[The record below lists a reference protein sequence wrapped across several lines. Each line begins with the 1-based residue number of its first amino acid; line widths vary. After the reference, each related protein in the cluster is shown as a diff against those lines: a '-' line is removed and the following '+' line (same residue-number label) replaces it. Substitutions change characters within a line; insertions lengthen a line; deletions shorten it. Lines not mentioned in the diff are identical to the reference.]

1 MRYLIDTNIFIYYA
15 TDKSL
20 LSNDVLSILE
30 DYNNTICI
38 STESLRELIISFNS
52 GGIVSRYWQSAH
64 DIIDSIQQ
72 EWFITILPLNKE
84 HMRTYSDLVLNELEN
99 HKDPSDHVIISHA
112 ITNKMPLISS
122 DRKFEFYRSQGLD
135 FIFNRK

>member
-30 DYNNTICI
+30 DYENTICI
-38 STESLRELIISFNS
+38 STESLREIIISFNH
-52 GGIVSRYWQSAH
+52 GGIVSKYWKSAH

-72 EWFITILPLNKE
+72 EWFITILPLKRE
-84 HMRTYSDLVLNELEN
+84 HMRTYSDLVLNVAED

-122 DRKFEFYRSQGLD
+122 DGKFEFYRSQGLD
-135 FIFNRK
+135 FIFNKK

>member
-30 DYNNTICI
+30 DYDNTICI

-52 GGIVSRYWQSAH
+52 GGIVSR
-64 DIIDSIQQ
+64 
-72 EWFITILPLNKE
+72 
-84 HMRTYSDLVLNELEN
+84 
-99 HKDPSDHVIISHA
+99 
-112 ITNKMPLISS
+112 
-122 DRKFEFYRSQGLD
+122 
-135 FIFNRK
+135 

>member
-30 DYNNTICI
+30 DYDNTICI
-38 STESLRELIISFNS
+38 STESLRELIISFNN
-52 GGIVSRYWQSAH
+52 GGIVSRYWKRAH

-72 EWFITILPLNKE
+72 EWFITILPLKRE
-84 HMRTYSDLVLNELEN
+84 HMRTYSDLVLNEAEN

-122 DRKFEFYRSQGLD
+122 DSKFEFYRSQGLD
-135 FIFNRK
+135 FIFNKK

>member
-30 DYNNTICI
+30 DYDNTICI
-38 STESLRELIISFNS
+38 STESLRELIISFNN

-84 HMRTYSDLVLNELEN
+84 HMRTYSDLVLNEIEN

-112 ITNKMPLISS
+112 ITEKMPLIS
-122 DRKFEFYRSQGLD
+122 DDGKFDFYTKQGLNL
-135 FIFNRK
+135 ILNKR